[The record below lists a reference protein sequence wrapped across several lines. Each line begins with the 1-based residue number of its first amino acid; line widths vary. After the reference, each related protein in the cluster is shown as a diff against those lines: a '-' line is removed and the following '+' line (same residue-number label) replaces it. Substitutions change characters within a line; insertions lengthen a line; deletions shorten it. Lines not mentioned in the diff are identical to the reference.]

1 MENYVFKKDY
11 LKETNSRIPKDELT
25 PEDILPS
32 PLARDYLKFHNE
44 FMRRLPKIVVQN
56 DKETFERVVPKLNE
70 FAKRLHG
77 TIEATV
83 DYQKWESHIIMVLP
97 LLEFYRDSDKELF
110 LDILKNSHGFNVTAT
125 EDGKVRLYILI
136 NYFQE
141 IMPKDWDEIADDV
154 ILGLSEEDYE

>member
-1 MENYVFKKDY
+1 MPQKNIVCCMSIRISMLYG
-11 LKETNSRIPKDELT
+11 ETEGSDFMYFNKIQEY
-25 PEDILPS
+25 ILS
-32 PLARDYLKFHNE
+32 
-44 FMRRLPKIVVQN
+44 
-56 DKETFERVVPKLNE
+56 
-70 FAKRLHG
+70 LHG

-97 LLEFYRDSDKELF
+97 LLEFYRDSDKGLF

-141 IMPKDWDEIADDV
+141 IMPKDWDEIAYDV